1 MKNRILIVEDD
12 RAISDAVA
20 LHMQFVGYA
29 YAVFDDGKKAADSLA
44 DDHAYDLALLD
55 IMLPGIDGFEL
66 FSYME
71 KYNIPVIYMTAKTDS
86 ASEIKG
92 LMDGAEDYIV
102 KPFDM
107 LTLMVRIEKVLRRTG
122 RLNTVYRVRDIEVNS
137 ETRVVTKAGEEVEL
151 QPLEFDVL
159 LTLLKNKNLTVSR
172 EQLLTVCH
180 TFDTHHTTC
189 GFCGGPRSGC
199 LGTAGDNACPH
210 TGTNACPY
218 ACCNTAIITDS

>member
-1 MKNRILIVEDD
+1 MLNRILIVEDD

-20 LHMQFVGYA
+20 LNMQFVGYG

-107 LTLMVRIEKVLRRTG
+107 LTLMVRIEKVLKRTG
-122 RLNTVYRVRDIEVNS
+122 RLNTVYRVRDIELNS
-137 ETRVVTKAGEEVEL
+137 ETRVVTKAGRVVEL

-159 LTLLKNKNLTVSR
+159 AVLMKNKNRTVSR
-172 EQLLTVCH
+172 ERILNEIWGQDYFGDIRTVDVRIANLRKKLNLSEEIR
-180 TFDTHHTTC
+180 TI
-189 GFCGGPRSGC
+189 SK
-199 LGTAGDNACPH
+199 AG
-210 TGTNACPY
+210 Y
-218 ACCNTAIITDS
+218 RLEER